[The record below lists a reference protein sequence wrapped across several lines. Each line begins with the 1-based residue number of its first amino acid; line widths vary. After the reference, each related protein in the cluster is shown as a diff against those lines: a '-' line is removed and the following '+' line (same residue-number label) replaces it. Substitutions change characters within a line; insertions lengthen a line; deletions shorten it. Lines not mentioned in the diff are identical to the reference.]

1 MPEVFKHN
9 ETTYPF
15 AILESVERR
24 EQDFY
29 PEDVV
34 ITYPLFK
41 EEAPLDTKALDK
53 KIFNIFN

>member
-1 MPEVFKHN
+1 MHN

-24 EQDFY
+24 EQDFW

-41 EEAPLDTKALDK
+41 EEAPLDVKALDK